1 MKYYEVIGGIYAIL
15 KAAISAAVIATGIL
29 FAKISHTPDGIY
41 SK

>member
-15 KAAISAAVIATGIL
+15 KTAISAAVIATVIL
-29 FAKISHTPDGIY
+29 FAHTPDGIY